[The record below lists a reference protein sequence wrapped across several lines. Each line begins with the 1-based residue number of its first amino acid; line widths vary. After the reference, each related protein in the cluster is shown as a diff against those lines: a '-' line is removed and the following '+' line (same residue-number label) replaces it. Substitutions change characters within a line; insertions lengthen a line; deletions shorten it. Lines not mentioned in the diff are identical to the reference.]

1 MSELTDFKEWLPEID
16 FDRFPYPMLVAG
28 GALRDSWFEKD
39 VTDVDLFI
47 GVPGDLIKECWN
59 NKEFA
64 IHYDLALR
72 AVNYI
77 RFSARPFAKSFINF
91 KVDFDGEYDAGDFV
105 SGRSSTHPGL
115 NVILFEH
122 EGTEK
127 ELADKLFDKFPCS
140 ISRIAWSPKSD
151 EWYIHDSFKKSAC
164 DKVIG
169 FHGTVKYNDKYYKK
183 IYPKYEGWGNTYE
196 TVPVFF

>member
-1 MSELTDFKEWLPEID
+1 MTEPTTFKEWLPEID
-16 FDRFPYPMLVAG
+16 FNSFPYPMLVAG

-47 GVPGDLIKECWN
+47 GVPGDLIRECWEA
-59 NKEFA
+59 KKFSVHRDGYVVRPSSW
-64 IHYDLALR
+64 ISVSIPSALR
-72 AVNYI
+72 VNN
-77 RFSARPFAKSFINF
+77 FINF

-151 EWYIHDSFKKSAC
+151 EWYIHDSFKKSAST
-164 DKVIG
+164 KIIG
-169 FHGTVKYNDKYYKK
+169 FHESVVYGTKYYSK
-183 IYPKYEGWGNTYE
+183 IFPKYAGEWGMTHE
-196 TVPVFF
+196 